1 MVNGIPVK
9 VATQDKDGE
18 YTQVETVCFATVRKC
33 PELAGALKAIIRAD
47 KAETVATRRAQL
59 AERAI
64 LECEKDDELA
74 SLEEAAV
81 AAVETA
87 EAATQAMFD
96 AVREFVLVGLR
107 GAGYKENQ
115 AERYADYLPFDRLAE
130 LKAASMI
137 GSGRLDFTRARG
149 AMN

>member
-9 VATQDKDGE
+9 VATQDADGE
-18 YTQVETVCFATVRKC
+18 YTQVETVCFATIRKC

-47 KAETVATRRAQL
+47 KAETVAARRAQL

-64 LECEKDDELA
+64 LECEKDAELEA
-74 SLEEAAV
+74 LEEAAV
-81 AAVETA
+81 KAVEAA

-96 AVREFVLVGLR
+96 SVRGFVLAGLK
-107 GAGYKENQ
+107 GAGYTETQ

-130 LKAASMI
+130 LKAAAMI
-137 GSGRLDFTRARG
+137 GSGRLDFTQARAG
-149 AMN
+149 MN